1 MIKQR
6 EILRKIMI
14 IAKNASMRA
23 NGANIE
29 KKEKLQNNNLEQL
42 LQRKN
47 KFLKIYHETI
57 I

>member
-6 EILRKIMI
+6 EILKKIMI
-14 IAKNASMRA
+14 IARNASMRV

-29 KKEKLQNNNLEQL
+29 KKEKLQNNNLVQL

-47 KFLKIYHETI
+47 TFPKIYI
-57 I
+57 IRQ